1 MTMMMPVS
9 SSWARP
15 MATWLSV
22 KKAGR
27 GQPHIICPMDRYIR
41 ISRKPRE
48 VNKRRFSAGVSRSF
62 SGSSC
67 AVSFALP
74 VPFRLAP

>member
-1 MTMMMPVS
+1 MKNFWLMTMMMPVS

-41 ISRKPRE
+41 TSEKPRE

-62 SGSSC
+62 SGSS
-67 AVSFALP
+67 
-74 VPFRLAP
+74 